1 MTEHIECFFEDI
13 DESAL
18 KDRNKFIIAD
28 EIWWNDAAL
37 SLLRLIF
44 VSALFVNFHVIAMG
58 FLSSNKII

>member
-18 KDRNKFIIAD
+18 MDGKKFKIAD
-28 EIWWNDAAL
+28 EIWCNDAGR

-44 VSALFVNFHVIAMG
+44 V
-58 FLSSNKII
+58 